1 MPLPQPTYPQY
12 RPQSF
17 LEKGGGGALTKALEL
32 YAKYHPAA
40 MQQRLYGVLLED
52 EQFLAKDR
60 ATQRKLLAEE
70 RQELVSTLSRFRET
84 GLGPSGAVGGRSG
97 SFGARSS
104 GARGMSDSVIQKHA
118 EAQGEKLVAS
128 KKQSV
133 QDRNLIFNEYRP
145 SNVHQTLIQNIQR
158 NRLYQSNQVLTPD
171 QLQGIIATESAKM
184 GNTLAGSE
192 QSYYQAAA
200 AATDLWTDITSRFPG
215 LVTTSIN
222 PDGTTVL
229 KATEAGYALARMI
242 DSEFQSKGQ
251 NINFLVQSLEASQS
265 PALRIDKQRNFELQN
280 IGASP
285 GKSFAELEMDRLM
298 RAASADGKIDEDEQQ
313 KLDQYRKLHGLAAP
327 LDEEEQAF
335 LVRYMEALRNDGI
348 ATREELGADYDS
360 ARAAYEKARN
370 LERLP
375 RGMAAFYDESYLR
388 GLQRM
393 SQIDKEMADLTV
405 PGSPMQRAAQRAAAG
420 TGLPGPLPKVPLEAI
435 QAASQVHPLAGEV
448 LPYAM
453 QRVQNAAGAVTPQD
467 AVERFADQYINMEPA
482 RDFSAY
488 VNAVTKRYPNEPLK
502 RRKALA
508 YYGAKNYQK
517 DTEQNTLSRGALT
530 ANADEAADEARV
542 LFMNAV
548 DTSTPATIP
557 TIPVTVPE
565 TPVSTGVVD
574 PTYPRV
580 DAVLPGGVNY
590 R

>member
-40 MQQRLYGVLLED
+40 MQQRMYGVLLEE

-60 ATQRKLLAEE
+60 AAQRQILAEE

-97 SFGARSS
+97 SFGARAGSA
-104 GARGMSDSVIQKHA
+104 GGMSDSVVQRYA
-118 EAQGEKLVAS
+118 GDQAEKLVAS
-128 KKQSV
+128 KKRSRE
-133 QDRNLIFNEYRP
+133 DRNLIYNDFRP
-145 SNVHQTLIQNIQR
+145 GNVHQTLIQNITR
-158 NRLYQSNQVLTPD
+158 SREYSSNRMLSSD
-171 QLQGIIATESAKM
+171 QLKELIALESAKM
-184 GNTLAGSE
+184 GNTLAGST
-192 QSYYQAAA
+192 QTYNQAAA

-215 LVTTSIN
+215 LVKTSLT
-222 PDGTTVL
+222 PDGNTVL
-229 KATEAGYALARMI
+229 TVTDAGMDLAQTI
-242 DSEFQSKGQ
+242 DDEFRAEGR
-251 NINFLVQSLEASQS
+251 NINFLVGSLASSKS
-265 PALRIDKQRNFELQN
+265 PALRIDQQRNYELLTV
-280 IGASP
+280 GAEP
-285 GKSFAELEMDRLM
+285 GKSAAEKEMDRRM
-298 RAASADGKIDEDEQQ
+298 AAASADGQVTENEQQ
-313 KLDQYRKLHGLAAP
+313 QLDQYRKLHGLAAP
-327 LDEEEQAF
+327 LDEQEQAF
-335 LVRYMEALRNDGI
+335 LVRYMDALRNDGI
-348 ATREELGADYDS
+348 ATREELGTDYDS

-393 SQIDKEMADLTV
+393 SQIDQQMADLTV
-405 PGSPMQRAAQRAAAG
+405 PGSPMQRAAQRTSAG

-453 QRVQNAAGAVTPQD
+453 QRVQGAAGDVTPQD
-467 AVERFADQYINMEPA
+467 AIERFADQYINMDTT

-488 VNAVTKRYPNEPLK
+488 VNAVTKRYPNDPLK

-517 DTEQNTLSRGALT
+517 DTEQTTLSQGAVT
-530 ANADEAADEARV
+530 ANADEALDEGA
-542 LFMNAV
+542 LFLQQV
-548 DTSTPATIP
+548 DVSA
-557 TIPVTVPE
+557 PVTVPK
-565 TPVSTGVVD
+565 TPVTPGVNEL
-574 PTYPRV
+574 TYPRV
-580 DAVLPGGVNY
+580 DAVLPGGVDFL
-590 R
+590 

>member
-60 ATQRKLLAEE
+60 SAQRKLLAEE

-104 GARGMSDSVIQKHA
+104 GARGMSDSVKQRHA

-128 KKQSV
+128 KERSV
-133 QDRNLIFNEYRP
+133 EDRNLIFNEYRP

-158 NRLYQSNQVLTPD
+158 NPEYATNRVLTPD
-171 QLQGIIATESAKM
+171 KLQAIIAMESTKM
-184 GNTLAGSE
+184 GNTLAGSV
-192 QSYYQAAA
+192 QSYNQAAA
-200 AATDLWTDITSRFPG
+200 AATDLWADITSRFPG
-215 LVTTSIN
+215 LVKTSLK

-229 KATEAGYALARMI
+229 EATDAAYELARAI
-242 DSEFQSKGQ
+242 DDEFRAEGQ
-251 NINFLVQSLEASQS
+251 NINFLVQSLDASQS
-265 PALRIDKQRNFELQN
+265 PALRLQQQRNFELQN

-285 GKSFAELEMDRLM
+285 GKSFAELEMDRLIK
-298 RAASADGKIDEDEQQ
+298 AASADGTITEDEQQ
-313 KLDQYRKLHGLAAP
+313 QLDQYRQLHGLAAP

-488 VNAVTKRYPNEPLK
+488 VNAVTKRYPNDPLK

-517 DTEQNTLSRGALT
+517 DTKQNTLSQAAMRGDPAEGLEE
-530 ANADEAADEARV
+530 EAVFLRRV
-542 LFMNAV
+542 DV
-548 DTSTPATIP
+548 PTPATIP
-557 TIPVTVPE
+557 TTLVTVPE

-574 PTYPRV
+574 PTAYGRV
-580 DAVLPGGVNY
+580 DAVLPGGLGY
-590 R
+590 P